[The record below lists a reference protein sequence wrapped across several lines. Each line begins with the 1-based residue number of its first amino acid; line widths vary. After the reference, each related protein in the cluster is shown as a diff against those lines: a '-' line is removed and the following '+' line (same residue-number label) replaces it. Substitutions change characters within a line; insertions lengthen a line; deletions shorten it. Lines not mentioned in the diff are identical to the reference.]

1 MTTPDSKR
9 LLVMA
14 GGTGGHIFPG
24 AAVAKH
30 LQSEGWQIHWLGTPA
45 RMEAQLVP
53 KLGYKISFIDIAGVR
68 GNGLL
73 RLLAA
78 PFKIIRAIAQARKIM
93 RQFRP
98 DVVLGMGGFA
108 SGPGGIAAWFAGIPL
123 VIHEQNAIVGMT
135 NNILRHFAK
144 AMLLGFPNSLTATQT
159 QPKHAVWVGNPVRPE
174 IADIGAALKN
184 DAKEHQ
190 VTQHKKAI
198 NILIVGGSLGAK
210 CLNENVPIAL
220 AALLNNDN
228 EYPMCVQHQCGKGHD
243 ESVNTDYQTHVGERL
258 PWRVSEFIDDM
269 VTAYAWAD
277 LIICRAGAL
286 TVAEVAAA
294 GRSAIFVPL
303 PHAVD
308 DHQTWNARSLVDE
321 QAAWLLP
328 QSELEQG
335 KLAEKLEQI
344 LASPHALSD
353 TAYKAR
359 QLAKIDATKQVADI
373 CRNLAMGRADDD
385 LTHITKGQKSN
396 VVKTSKKERA

>member
-1 MTTPDSKR
+1 MTTPERKR

-53 KLGYKISFIDIAGVR
+53 KLGYEISFIDVAGVR

-73 RLLAA
+73 RMLAA
-78 PFKIIRAIAQARKIM
+78 PFKIIRAIGQARKVM
-93 RQFRP
+93 QRFRP

-135 NNILRHFAK
+135 NKILRYFSQ
-144 AMLLGFPNSLTATQT
+144 AMLLGFPHRLIASST

-174 IADIGAALKN
+174 IAEIGANLAK
-184 DAKEHQ
+184 DAQ
-190 VTQHKKAI
+190 QHSENPQQKTV

-220 AALLNNDN
+220 AALLDQSSLHTFA
-228 EYPMCVQHQCGKGHD
+228 VRHQCGKGHD
-243 ESVNTDYQTHVGERL
+243 DAVNAQYHSYVGERL
-258 PWRVSEFIDDM
+258 PWRVTEFIDDM
-269 VTAYAWAD
+269 VTAYTWAD

-294 GRSAIFVPL
+294 GRCAIFVPL

-344 LASPHALSD
+344 LSSPQLLSD
-353 TAYKAR
+353 TAHQAR
-359 QLAKIDATKQVADI
+359 QLAKIDATMQVASI
-373 CRNLAMGRADDD
+373 CQHLATSTKDDQER
-385 LTHITKGQKSN
+385 TINTQKSN
-396 VVKTSKKERA
+396 LVKTSKKEGA

>member
-1 MTTPDSKR
+1 MTAPDSKR

-30 LQSEGWQIHWLGTPA
+30 LQSEGWQIHWLGTSM

-53 KLGYKISFIDIAGVR
+53 KLGYKISFIDVAGVR

-73 RLLAA
+73 RLFAA
-78 PFKIIRAIAQARKIM
+78 PFKIIRAIGQAREIM

-135 NNILRHFAK
+135 NKILRHFAN

-174 IADIGAALKN
+174 IANIGAALKN

-190 VTQHKKAI
+190 VIPHKKAI

-220 AALLNNDN
+220 AALLNN
-228 EYPMCVQHQCGKGHD
+228 EYLMRVQHQCGKGHD
-243 ESVNTDYQTHVGERL
+243 ESVNAEYQTRVGEQL
-258 PWRVSEFIDDM
+258 PWRVTEFIDDM
-269 VTAYAWAD
+269 VAAYTWAD

-335 KLAEKLEQI
+335 KLAEKIQQI
-344 LASPHALSD
+344 LASPHTLSD
-353 TAYKAR
+353 TAYQAR
-359 QLAKIDATKQVADI
+359 QLAKIDATKHVAGI
-373 CRNLAMGRADDD
+373 CRNLAMGRAEDD
-385 LTHITKGQKSN
+385 LTHTTKVQKSN
-396 VVKTSKKERA
+396 VVKTSKKEGA